1 MTLDERPVDRGLSVP
16 AFGGN
21 WALVEGRVPFL
32 PNGRSAA
39 LGTPPPCEPGVPAPS
54 PPLAHPLR

>member
-39 LGTPPPCEPGVPAPS
+39 LGTPPPREPGVP
-54 PPLAHPLR
+54 HPLRPWLTP